1 MSIDRQKVIDAAQK
15 FTAKNQFD
23 KAVIEYQRVL
33 REDPSDVRILLKV
46 GDLQVRMSA
55 KAAAVE
61 TYTKVAQ
68 AYDQQGFFLKGVA
81 VYKQILQIDPTRIDL
96 YGRLSELYLKLG
108 LSSDALQS
116 LELLAQRYA
125 KVGDETGLSDV
136 YRKMLSVDP
145 GSVGT
150 RIRLAELLSRSGR
163 GEDAAKEFEAG
174 ASLLDKAG
182 RVDEWSKVAERLF
195 FHRPD
200 DVQTA
205 LRLAGYYLERDDARR
220 ALPKLQVAYKAN
232 AKDVQTLE
240 LLAGAFRGL
249 GQIQKTLSVLKEVA
263 RLHGDAGRARE
274 RNDVYQRVL
283 ELAPT
288 DQEARDALR
297 VGGRAAGRRTSSPPP
312 PKKTESA
319 PPASASRS
327 HPASEE
333 PDEVDAELLVVED
346 EPANFELKPTVPPGQ
361 DAASGVHLPPE
372 ANDAARSRLRAPVAA
387 APVAR
392 PFASP
397 VAPPPPTSLTPVD
410 RSPGAEAVRLVNEAE
425 IFLKYGL
432 RSKVTDHLGR
442 ASRLDPVTAELH
454 VRIRDL
460 YAAMNDP
467 AGVLQECLQLAGILQ
482 ESDPAEAEAMV
493 RRALEID
500 PANALARQ
508 LLTLFSGDDGGA
520 PEIEENSVVAL
531 VDSPEAE
538 VYASSD
544 HFREYLPDNIGSLP
558 DDGAMEPLP
567 NGEDG
572 FPPRREIEDG
582 LDEAE
587 FFVTQ
592 GLYDDAR
599 DILLQLLE
607 AHPNHPL
614 VMDRWSEIEQILHAQ
629 EEGGD
634 VEEAAPFA
642 DEIEALADPLWADGM
657 AQDSA
662 AEMHAVFDA
671 ASAGDPTSLSL
682 EDCDTHYDLGIAY
695 KEMGLLDDAIAE
707 FRVATASPA
716 RRCIGELM
724 LGICHV
730 EKGDPATAIEHFRA
744 GLQAPQRTEH
754 EELGLYFEIGNAYEL
769 LGDIGEALYYLQK
782 VEKHE
787 LRDRQR
793 LRAARGHRR
802 GALLP
807 PEGGEARPDVPQRAA
822 AGAVHPAARGVGADA
837 LQHLHGARGRRG

>member
-1 MSIDRQKVIDAAQK
+1 VSIDRQKVIDAAQK
-15 FTAKNQFD
+15 FAAKNQFD
-23 KAVIEYQRVL
+23 KAVAEYQRVL

-46 GDLQVRMSA
+46 GDLQVRMNA
-55 KAAAVE
+55 RAAAVE

-68 AYDQQGFFLKGVA
+68 SYDQQGFFLKGVA
-81 VYKQILQIDPTRIDL
+81 VYKQILQIDPARIDL

-108 LSSDALQS
+108 LTSDALQS
-116 LELLAQRYA
+116 LELLAQRHA
-125 KVGDETGLSDV
+125 KAGDDAALGDV

-163 GEDAAKEFEAG
+163 GEEAAREFEAG

-274 RNDVYQRVL
+274 RNEVYQRVL

-319 PPASASRS
+319 PPTASRS
-327 HPASEE
+327 HPPSEE
-333 PDEVDAELLVVED
+333 PDEVDAELLTVED
-346 EPANFELKPTVPPGQ
+346 ESANFELKPTVPPGQ
-361 DAASGVHLPPE
+361 DATSGVHLPPE
-372 ANDAARSRLRAPVAA
+372 ATDAARSRLRLQNPP

-467 AGVLQECLQLAGILQ
+467 DGVLQECLHLAGILQ

-508 LLTLFSGDDGGA
+508 LLAMFSGDDPMA

-531 VDSPEAE
+531 VDPPDAE

-544 HFREYLPDNIGSLP
+544 HFREYLPDNIGALP

-567 NGEDG
+567 TGEDG
-572 FPPRREIEDG
+572 FTPRREIEDG

-614 VMDRWSEIEQILHAQ
+614 VMDRWSEIEQILQAQ
-629 EEGGD
+629 DDTSGGD
-634 VEEAAPFA
+634 VEEATPFA
-642 DEIEALADPLWADGM
+642 DEIEALADPLWSDNLPHE
-657 AQDSA
+657 SVS
-662 AEMHAVFDA
+662 EMHAVFDA
-671 ASAGDPTSLSL
+671 ASVGDPSSLSL

-724 LGICHV
+724 LGICHI

-782 VEKHE
+782 VEKHDPTF
-787 LRDRQR
+787 RNVR
-793 LRAARGHRR
+793 LR
-802 GALLP
+802 
-807 PEGGEARPDVPQRAA
+807 VQSI
-822 AGAVHPAARGVGADA
+822 
-837 LQHLHGARGRRG
+837 QQHGASGPMRSNVSMAPGAEEVDQAFDDLLKD

>member
-15 FTAKNQFD
+15 FAAKNQFD

-33 REDPSDVRILLKV
+33 REDPTDVRILLKV
-46 GDLQVRMSA
+46 GDLQVRMNA

-81 VYKQILQIDPTRIDL
+81 VYKQILQIDPSRIDL
-96 YGRLSELYLKLG
+96 YARLSELYLKLG
-108 LSSDALQS
+108 LSSDAVQS
-116 LELLAQRYA
+116 LELLAQRHSKA
-125 KVGDETGLSDV
+125 GDDDALADV
-136 YRKMLSVDP
+136 YRKMLSIDP

-150 RIRLAELLSRSGR
+150 RIRLAELLSRTGR
-163 GEDAAKEFEAG
+163 GDDAAREFEAG

-182 RVDEWSKVAERLF
+182 RVDEWARVAERLF
-195 FHRPD
+195 FHRAD

-232 AKDVQTLE
+232 SKDVQTLE
-240 LLAGAFRGL
+240 LLAGTFRGL

-263 RLHGDAGRARE
+263 RIHGDAGRARE
-274 RNDVYQRVL
+274 RNEVYQRVL

-319 PPASASRS
+319 PPEAARS
-327 HPASEE
+327 HPPSEE

-346 EPANFELKPTVPPGQ
+346 ESANFELKPTVPPAQ
-361 DAASGVHLPPE
+361 DVAASSGVHLPPE
-372 ANDAARSRLRAPVAA
+372 ANDAARPRPRVPVAP
-387 APVAR
+387 APAAR

-397 VAPPPPTSLTPVD
+397 VAPSPPSALTPVD

-442 ASRLDPVTAELH
+442 ASRLDPTSAELH

-460 YAAMNDP
+460 YQAMNDP

-482 ESDPAEAEAMV
+482 ESDPAEAAAMV

-508 LLTLFSGDDGGA
+508 LLALFSGDDPAA

-531 VDSPEAE
+531 VDSPDAE

-544 HFREYLPDNIGSLP
+544 RFREYLPDMGAYP
-558 DDGAMEPLP
+558 DDGAVEPLP
-567 NGEDG
+567 NGEEH
-572 FPPRREIEDG
+572 PPRREIEDG

-599 DILLQLLE
+599 DILIQLLE

-614 VMDRWSEIEQILHAQ
+614 VMDRWSEIEQILQAQ
-629 EEGGD
+629 EDGGE

-642 DEIEALADPLWADGM
+642 DEIEALADPLWSDG
-657 AQDSA
+657 APQDSVV
-662 AEMHAVFDA
+662 EMHAVFDA
-671 ASAGDPTSLSL
+671 ASAGDPSSLSL

-730 EKGDPATAIEHFRA
+730 EKGDAATAIDHFRA

-782 VEKHE
+782 VEKHDPSF
-787 LRDRQR
+787 RNVRMRVQ
-793 LRAARGHRR
+793 AI
-802 GALLP
+802 
-807 PEGGEARPDVPQRAA
+807 Q
-822 AGAVHPAARGVGADA
+822 
-837 LQHLHGARGRRG
+837 QHGASGPMRSNISMAPGAEEVDQAFDELLKD

>member
-15 FTAKNQFD
+15 LAAKNQFD
-23 KAVIEYQRVL
+23 KAVVEYQRVL
-33 REDPSDVRILLKV
+33 REDPTDVRILLKV
-46 GDLQVRMSA
+46 GDLQVRMNA
-55 KAAAVE
+55 KVAAVE

-81 VYKQILQIDPTRIDL
+81 VYKQILQIDPTRVDL

-116 LELLAQRYA
+116 LELLAQRHA
-125 KVGDETGLSDV
+125 KAGDDASLAEV
-136 YRKMLSVDP
+136 YRRMLSVDP
-145 GSVGT
+145 SSVGT
-150 RIRLAELLSRSGR
+150 RIRLAELLSRTGQGS
-163 GEDAAKEFEAG
+163 EAAREFEAG

-200 DVQTA
+200 DVATA
-205 LRLAGYYLERDDARR
+205 LRLASYYLERDDARR

-240 LLAGAFRGL
+240 LLASAFRGL

-263 RLHGDAGRARE
+263 RLHGDGGRARE
-274 RNDVYQRVL
+274 RNEVYQRVL

-297 VGGRAAGRRTSSPPP
+297 VGGRAAGRRTSQPPP
-312 PKKTESA
+312 PAKTESA
-319 PPASASRS
+319 PPNAQRS
-327 HPASEE
+327 HPPSEE
-333 PDEVDAELLVVED
+333 PDEVDAELVVVED
-346 EPANFELKPTVPPGQ
+346 ESANFEIKATVPPAK
-361 DAASGVHLPPE
+361 DTAAPSNGVHLPPE
-372 ANDAARSRLRAPVAA
+372 ANDAARPRPRVPVAPTA
-387 APVAR
+387 NHAAR

-397 VAPPPPTSLTPVD
+397 VAPPPASLAPVD
-410 RSPGAEAVRLVNEAE
+410 RSPAAEATRLVNEAE

-442 ASRLDPVTAELH
+442 ASRLDPTSAELH

-460 YAAMNDP
+460 YQAMNDP
-467 AGVLQECLQLAGILQ
+467 AGLLHECLVLAGIYQ
-482 ESDPAEAEAMV
+482 ESNPAEAAAMV
-493 RRALEID
+493 QRALEID
-500 PANALARQ
+500 PSNALARQ
-508 LLTLFSGDDGGA
+508 LQTLFTGDDAAG
-520 PEIEENSVVAL
+520 PEIEENSVVAM
-531 VDSPEAE
+531 VDPPETE

-544 HFREYLPDNIGSLP
+544 HFREYLPDNLGDYPEEGGEPAP
-558 DDGAMEPLP
+558 DEEG
-567 NGEDG
+567 GV
-572 FPPRREIEDG
+572 PPRREIEDG

-607 AHPNHPL
+607 AHPQHPL
-614 VMDRWSEIEQILHAQ
+614 VMDRWAEIEQILQAQ
-629 EEGGD
+629 EGGGSEA
-634 VEEAAPFA
+634 EEIVPLA
-642 DEIEALADPLWADGM
+642 DEIGMTDPLWTDGAPQEPAAD
-657 AQDSA
+657 
-662 AEMHAVFDA
+662 MHAVFDA
-671 ASAGDPTSLSL
+671 ASVADSSSLSL

-730 EKGDPATAIEHFRA
+730 EKGDPTTAIEHFRA

-754 EELGLYFEIGNAYEL
+754 EELGLYFEIGNAYEI

-782 VEKHE
+782 VEKHDPAF
-787 LRDRQR
+787 RNV
-793 LRAARGHRR
+793 RARVQSIQQH
-802 GALLP
+802 GASGP
-807 PEGGEARPDVPQRAA
+807 MRASISMA
-822 AGAVHPAARGVGADA
+822 PAAEEVDQAFDD
-837 LQHLHGARGRRG
+837 LLKD

>member
-96 YGRLSELYLKLG
+96 YGRLSELYMKLG

-163 GEDAAKEFEAG
+163 GDEAAKEFEAG

-312 PKKTESA
+312 PKKSESA
-319 PPASASRS
+319 PPVSASRS
-327 HPASEE
+327 HPPSEE

-346 EPANFELKPTVPPGQ
+346 ESANFELKPTVPP
-361 DAASGVHLPPE
+361 APEATSGVHLPPE

-500 PANALARQ
+500 PTNALARQ
-508 LLTLFSGDDGGA
+508 LLSLFSGDDPMA

-531 VDSPEAE
+531 VDPPEAE
-538 VYASSD
+538 VYASSE
-544 HFREYLPDNIGSLP
+544 HFREYLPDNIGAP
-558 DDGAMEPLP
+558 EDDGAMEPLP

-614 VMDRWSEIEQILHAQ
+614 VMDRWSEIEQILQAQ
-629 EEGGD
+629 EGTNGGND

-642 DEIEALADPLWADGM
+642 DEIEALADPLWSDNLP
-657 AQDSA
+657 QESV

-671 ASAGDPTSLSL
+671 ASAGDPSSLSL

-730 EKGDPATAIEHFRA
+730 EKGDPAMAIEHFRA

-782 VEKHE
+782 VEKHDPTF
-787 LRDRQR
+787 RNVR
-793 LRAARGHRR
+793 LR
-802 GALLP
+802 
-807 PEGGEARPDVPQRAA
+807 VQSI
-822 AGAVHPAARGVGADA
+822 
-837 LQHLHGARGRRG
+837 QQHGASGPMRSNVSMAPGAEEVDQAFDDLLKD